1 MPLITTIIS
10 PWVML
15 RRFLFRALNRL
26 LWRLPGRPFWR
37 LLNRL
42 GRAGIPQP
50 PSPIIGAGGIDVEG
64 YRAGY
69 ELSLSDLD

>member
-10 PWVML
+10 PWVLL
-15 RRFLFRALNRL
+15 RRFLFRALNHL

-50 PSPIIGAGGIDVEG
+50 PSPIMGARGIDVEG
-64 YRAGY
+64 YRADD